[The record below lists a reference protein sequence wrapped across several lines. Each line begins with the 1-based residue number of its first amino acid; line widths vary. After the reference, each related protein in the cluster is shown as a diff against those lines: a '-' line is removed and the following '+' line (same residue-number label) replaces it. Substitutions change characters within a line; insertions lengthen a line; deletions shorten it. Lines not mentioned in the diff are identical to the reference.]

1 MQDVILK
8 VVDCHLTLYGYFNRS
23 DIVSM
28 CNVGTASVSRA
39 IKHYKGNCSYV
50 SENKRYET
58 NSGFIS
64 QYPQLEHLRYLRACQ
79 IVFDSEKTGDLQ

>member
-39 IKHYKGNCSYV
+39 MKHYKGNCTYIGAK
-50 SENKRYET
+50 KRYEA
-58 NSGFIS
+58 NSDFVS

-79 IVFDSEKTGDLQ
+79 IVFDSKEKA